1 MPFSVSSRQC
11 LPYRGENFP
20 EKRRAGW
27 TMPQTPFVKGAQQ
40 EGPFSAGMF
49 RRALKGRF
57 PILLLL
63 PAALVSM
70 GIFSLPGN
78 GGQAAPALSLLEI
91 VGTARLFALLF
102 QRYKLCQPFT
112 PLRSDLICGIL
123 NSQI

>member
-1 MPFSVSSRQC
+1 MLFSVSSRQC
-11 LPYRGENFP
+11 LPYRGKNFP

-27 TMPQTPFVKGAQQ
+27 TMPQTPFGKGAQQ

-112 PLRSDLICGIL
+112 PL
-123 NSQI
+123 